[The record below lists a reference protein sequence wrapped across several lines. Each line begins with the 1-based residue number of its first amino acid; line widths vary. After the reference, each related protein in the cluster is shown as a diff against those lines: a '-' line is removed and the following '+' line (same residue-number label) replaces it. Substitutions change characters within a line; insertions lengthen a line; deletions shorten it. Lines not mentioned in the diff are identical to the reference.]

1 MSGSARRNLL
11 GWLAPLGAGGLVL
24 AAWLLVKWAWQL
36 PDWQLPTPWG
46 VAGALWHERLVLAS
60 AGWKTLQSAGL
71 GFLAASLGGGA
82 VALVLA
88 ALPVVR
94 AGFMPYLY
102 VLQMTPIVVIAPL
115 IILWAGPGLPSIVVV
130 VVLVSFLPV
139 VVNTTQG
146 LVSTDRNLVELFQVW
161 NARRWQ
167 EFLLLRVPSAMPHY
181 LSGLR
186 IAAALAPV
194 GAIFGEYLTGS
205 SAGGTGGLGF
215 RVYTYMAQIRVP
227 ELFATA
233 LASCLLG
240 FLFIT
245 VISLVTR
252 LLLSHWHES
261 ENTPS

>member
-1 MSGSARRNLL
+1 MSARGAKWVRLA
-11 GWLAPLGAGGLVL
+11 APLAAGLVVVL
-24 AAWLLVKWAWQL
+24 AWLGLKVL
-36 PDWQLPTPWG
+36 GGIPDWRLPTPWG
-46 VAGALWHERLVLAS
+46 VVEALWRERVVLLL
-60 AGWKTLQSAGL
+60 AGWKTLQAAGL
-71 GFLAASLGGGA
+71 GFLTAALGGG
-82 VALVLA
+82 VLSILLA
-88 ALPVVR
+88 SMPLVR

-102 VLQMTPIVVIAPL
+102 VLQMTPVVVVAPL

-139 VVNTTQG
+139 VVNATQG
-146 LVSTDRNLVELFQVW
+146 LVSTDRNLVELFHVW

-167 EFLLLRVPSAMPHY
+167 EFLLLRVPSAMPQY
-181 LSGLR
+181 LAGLR

-233 LASCLLG
+233 LTSCVLG
-240 FLFIT
+240 FLFIAA
-245 VISLVTR
+245 ISLVTH
-252 LLLSHWHES
+252 LLLRHWHDSAHS
-261 ENTPS
+261 ER